1 MRLLVKLWPPEMRF
15 SMRDAE
21 NPSVHVLLLL
31 WLSHGSQ
38 KKRSMAVL
46 FSLLKRGPKKTQ
58 CFLGPLKNAGR
69 DSGIFDA
76 ILVGFALPFVEIS
89 MDVAAK

>member
-1 MRLLVKLWPPEMRF
+1 MRLCANLSAP
-15 SMRDAE
+15 E
-21 NPSVHVLLLL
+21 NPESLQK
-31 WLSHGSQ
+31 SQ
-38 KKRSMAVL
+38 GVQ
-46 FSLLKRGPKKTQ
+46 KTR
-58 CFLGPLKNAGR
+58 CFFGPLKNAGR